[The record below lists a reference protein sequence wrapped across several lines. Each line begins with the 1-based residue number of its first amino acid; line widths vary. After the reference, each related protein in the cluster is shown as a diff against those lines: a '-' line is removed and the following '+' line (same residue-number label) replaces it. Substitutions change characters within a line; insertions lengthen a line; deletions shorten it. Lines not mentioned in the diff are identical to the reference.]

1 MSSQLLTGVRVLDLT
16 NVLAGPFADYQ
27 LALLGADA
35 ALNRRGM
42 GTSFLAQNAGKRS
55 LNLKSE
61 DGKVIFRRLVA
72 NADVVLEYFRSGVMD
87 RLGLGYEAHR
97 ELTMTLLID
106 DPERDSITV
115 TRSGFQVGG
124 APQSVAHGPP
134 TLGQHND
141 EILLEAGFTMNEIA
155 AWRANGTIEAQRHAR
170 AA

>member
-1 MSSQLLTGVRVLDLT
+1 MSQ
-16 NVLAGPFADYQ
+16 A
-27 LALLGADA
+27 
-35 ALNRRGM
+35 
-42 GTSFLAQNAGKRS
+42 LAQPQ
-55 LNLKSE
+55 
-61 DGKVIFRRLVA
+61 V
-72 NADVVLEYFRSGVMD
+72 
-87 RLGLGYEAHR
+87 AHR

-106 DPERDSITV
+106 DPERGSITV
-115 TRSGFQVGG
+115 TRSGFQVDG